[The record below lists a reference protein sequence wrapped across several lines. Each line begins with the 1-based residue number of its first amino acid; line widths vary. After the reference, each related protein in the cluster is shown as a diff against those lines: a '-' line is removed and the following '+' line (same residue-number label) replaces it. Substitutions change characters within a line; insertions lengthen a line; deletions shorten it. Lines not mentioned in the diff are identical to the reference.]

1 MPQMPARSSACPV
14 SRSARERTCLTT
26 AMKDGAGIRALGLGW
41 VLARQ
46 PTVLYEMIPV
56 FLINRGNR
64 GHLHVAAHMG
74 EAGPG

>member
-14 SRSARERTCLTT
+14 SRSARERTCLTM
-26 AMKDGAGIRALGLGW
+26 AMKDGAGIRALGFGW

-56 FLINRGNR
+56 FLIIKTVWQSGALTRGSPH
-64 GHLHVAAHMG
+64 GG
-74 EAGPG
+74 